1 MKSVRRG
8 KRTSAAE
15 VTNVSAHGLW
25 VLVDD
30 RELFL
35 SFNLF
40 PWFQDAPIG
49 KVLKVELQ
57 SPGHLYWPALDIDLA
72 VESIDH
78 PARFPLVSQVRP
90 NKALQR
96 SGRRTARR

>member
-1 MKSVRRG
+1 MRSARPG
-8 KRTSAAE
+8 KRTSRAE

-25 VLVDD
+25 VLVND

-35 SFNLF
+35 SFKLF

-49 KVLKVELQ
+49 KVLKLELQ
-57 SPGHLYWPALDIDLA
+57 APGHLYWPELDVDLA

-78 PARFPLVSQVRP
+78 PEQFPLVSRVRP
-90 NKALQR
+90 NMALQR